1 MLLGDLLE
9 IGSKIVS
16 HAAYMGHWV
25 EPLETQVAALGDCR
39 ILGDSSGCQ
48 LLETSC
54 GRVDLAVQESLIV

>member
-1 MLLGDLLE
+1 VLLGDRLE

-39 ILGDSSGCQ
+39 IVGDSSGCQ
-48 LLETSC
+48 LLNPVAAEWIWLFRSP
-54 GRVDLAVQESLIV
+54 